1 MASLTLVVE
10 SARIA
15 SQARVLMLYTQSA
28 ITEVPPPKPLQEIR
42 FPWEKWQG
50 NIVYLTVSNIPRI

>member
-28 ITEVPPPKPLQEIR
+28 ETPP
-42 FPWEKWQG
+42 G
-50 NIVYLTVSNIPRI
+50 NQISGGEMAGKYKAVVYLTVSNISRI